1 MFTPGPDGTGLAG
14 AAGEDG
20 AGAGADVAACAVGPD
35 AAGDGRGHSRNAPS
49 PARASTMTMNAT
61 LRCADAWSMAHG
73 LLPAADRAKPERAG
87 RAGHAPPL
95 AGRSRAGTRSPLDP
109 LPRPAPCPGERVK
122 DPPWPQGLGAAR
134 PGAGA
139 LGAGEPAPAA
149 DRGGAPEGAGR
160 GAAPGRRAPPGS
172 VPPRAQLEGAG
183 GPDSPSRDGSF
194 SGGGVRPAP
203 LLPVSAPR
211 TRPRPAPL
219 AREPEPAC
227 CESSGPAP
235 SPRGPEPLA
244 AWPLAPSEP
253 PAPAAPAAAP
263 ATAPAV
269 PPVATPAARLAACPG
284 LRLAH
289 RAARYPAYPGTPT
302 VAAST
307 VFWRAVLPA
316 LARLASACSREPIT
330 PYPTAENRWLNGLR

>member
-1 MFTPGPDGTGLAG
+1 MPGPWLTDYFRRRIGRSQNGPAGPWSPDCSGGGAG
-14 AAGEDG
+14 AAR
-20 AGAGADVAACAVGPD
+20 P
-35 AAGDGRGHSRNAPS
+35 
-49 PARASTMTMNAT
+49 
-61 LRCADAWSMAHG
+61 
-73 LLPAADRAKPERAG
+73 
-87 RAGHAPPL
+87 GHAPPL

-134 PGAGA
+134 PGTGA

-203 LLPVSAPR
+203 LLPVSGPR
-211 TRPRPAPL
+211 PRPRPAPL

-227 CESSGPAP
+227 CASSGSAP
-235 SPRGPEPLA
+235 SLRGPEPLA
-244 AWPLAPSEP
+244 VCPPDPLDPSAP
-253 PAPAAPAAAP
+253 PAAAAP
-263 ATAPAV
+263 ASAPAG
-269 PPVATPAARLAACPG
+269 PAVAAPAARLAACPG
-284 LRLAH
+284 LRRAH
-289 RAARYPAYPGTPT
+289 RAAR
-302 VAAST
+302 
-307 VFWRAVLPA
+307 
-316 LARLASACSREPIT
+316 
-330 PYPTAENRWLNGLR
+330 